1 MADFYHL
8 CTYKILAEQA
18 YTEATQTKNFRQDIF
33 KISFGWTLF
42 CALILACGWGMNL
55 KGVFD
60 VGLIATIVC
69 VLLSCVAFFVN
80 ALTYRHLEK
89 KAYAFEEKATNEYQD
104 LQQYAKQHKDTQLL
118 AQLKDF
124 DSKKNTHPTP

>member
-60 VGLIATIVC
+60 IGLIATIVC

-80 ALTYRHLEK
+80 ALTLGTWKRKLMLLK
-89 KAYAFEEKATNEYQD
+89 KKQQTNI
-104 LQQYAKQHKDTQLL
+104 KTCNNTQNNIKTRNCLH
-118 AQLKDF
+118 
-124 DSKKNTHPTP
+124 N

>member
-18 YTEATQTKNFRQDIF
+18 RLEAKQARQFRFEIG
-33 KISFGWTLF
+33 KISLGWTLF

-60 VGLIATIVC
+60 VGLIATVVC

-80 ALTYRHLEK
+80 ALTYKHLEK

-124 DSKKNTHPTP
+124 DSKKNTHTAP